1 MPLKN
6 LISSRLNG
14 EESAECAERF
24 NSVLAPIA
32 PTDPTTLKLLDMII
46 ALAIQLRTALG
57 ISRAN
62 SLTKAVTEKDAERD
76 RAHHDLTKYLR
87 GMQAHL
93 DPAIAQAAQR
103 LYGIIRQF
111 GITISSESYAVESS
125 RIKALVDELSDAR
138 NSADVELIGLGDHI
152 TALRLTEEAF
162 CKAHLELLN
171 SKADIGVIPHI
182 SDLLNPMRKLLR
194 HTVDYIAVMEVVDPD
209 KWADTVKDVDEII
222 TELNARVR
230 ARQTRESNEDEPP
243 SEPPVEEPA

>member
-24 NSVLAPIA
+24 NTVLAPIA
-32 PTDPTTLKLLDMII
+32 PGDPALLRLLDMII

-62 SLTKAVTEKDAERD
+62 LLTKAVTEKDAERD
-76 RAHHDLTKYLR
+76 RAHHGLTKYTR
-87 GMQAHL
+87 GMQAHR

-111 GITISSESYAVESS
+111 GIILSSESYAVESS
-125 RIKALVDELSDAR
+125 RIKALVDELADSR
-138 NSADVELIGLGDHI
+138 NSADVELVGLGDHI
-152 TALRLTEEAF
+152 TALRLAEEAF
-162 CKAHLELLN
+162 SKAHIELLN

-194 HTVDYIAVMEVVDPD
+194 HTVDYVAVMEVVDPN
-209 KWADTVKDVDEII
+209 KWSDTVEKVDEII
-222 TELNARVR
+222 IELNARVR
-230 ARQTRESNEDEPP
+230 ARQTRESNEEETPE
-243 SEPPVEEPA
+243 EPPVEEPA